1 MNQRPA
7 KTHRA
12 AMPSDGRVSL
22 NEVIDFMQTAEN
34 LLEREGQEDA
44 AFYFGQVA
52 EFLRD
57 NPTKG
62 LKENVGRV
70 LGV

>member
-12 AMPSDGRVSL
+12 ALGQDGRVSL
-22 NEVIDFMQTAEN
+22 NEVIAFFENAEST
-34 LLEREGQEDA
+34 LEREGQEDA

-52 EFLRD
+52 DHLRK
-57 NPTKG
+57 NPHKG
-62 LKENVGRV
+62 FNETVTRI

>member
-12 AMPSDGRVSL
+12 APGQDGRVTL
-22 NEVIDFMQTAEN
+22 NEVIAFFESAETV
-34 LLEREGQEDA
+34 LEREDQGDA

-52 EFLRD
+52 DHLRKD
-57 NPTKG
+57 PHKG
-62 LKENVGRV
+62 FNETVTRI
-70 LGV
+70 LGL